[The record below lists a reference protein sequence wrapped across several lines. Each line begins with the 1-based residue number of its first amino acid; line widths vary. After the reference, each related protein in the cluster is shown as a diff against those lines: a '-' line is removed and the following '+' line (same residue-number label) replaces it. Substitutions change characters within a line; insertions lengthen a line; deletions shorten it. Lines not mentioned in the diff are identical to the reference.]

1 MSTTTLSARAIGK
14 DRPMLFGVPR
24 YVVASLAAVLSLFPF
39 AFMVLGAF
47 KDSGEFLDNPFGLPR
62 DLTFA
67 NFGGLLTA
75 EFGRY
80 FLNSI
85 VITGVSVVATCV
97 LGCLAAY
104 PLSRMRTRLNSPV
117 MLVFLIGLM
126 IPIHIT
132 LLPIYVLTQNLGL
145 YNTLAAMF
153 GPFIAFSLPVTIY
166 VLSGFFQQIPE
177 SVLDAARMDGAGHG
191 RVFTK
196 MVVPLSMPA
205 ISTVAV
211 INFIFAWNEFI
222 FALVLLS
229 SPENFPIPL
238 GLTQFSAQYRVDV
251 PGVMAALT
259 VASLPSILFF
269 LAAQEKVVS
278 GLAAGAVAGE

>member
-1 MSTTTLSARAIGK
+1 MPAAFDSVRAVGS
-14 DRPMLFGVPR
+14 DRAMLWGIPR
-24 YVVASLAAVLSLFPF
+24 YVVASLIAVLALFPF

-47 KDSGEFLDNPFGLPR
+47 KESGEFLSNPFGVPAAP
-62 DLTFA
+62 TWGNFA
-67 NFGGLLTA
+67 GLLTP

-85 VITGVSVVATCV
+85 IITAVSVFVSCL
-97 LGCLAAY
+97 LGALAAF
-104 PLSRMRTRLNSPV
+104 PLSRIRTRLNRPV
-117 MLVFLIGLM
+117 MLLFLMGLM

-132 LLPIYVLTQNLGL
+132 LLPIYVLTQDLGIFDS
-145 YNTLAAMF
+145 LAAVF

-166 VLSGFFQQIPE
+166 VLAGFFQQIPD
-177 SVLDAARMDGAGHG
+177 SVIEAARMDGAGYW

-196 MVVPLSMPA
+196 IIVPLSMPA
-205 ISTVAV
+205 LSTVAI

-238 GLTQFSAQYRVDV
+238 GLTQFSAQYRVDI

-259 VASLPSILFF
+259 AATLPSVLFF